1 MSVFTFFVSMKRER
15 RSADKH
21 PLMFSS
27 LSFSLSLDNASWT
40 CTQMNT
46 LPPHTAMERTEGGGA
61 PIGWCHLCRQLKLR
75 LEIMV
80 TFQERWC
87 HSSTAASS
95 SYCFPSTPGL
105 LPPLPSPPH
114 PRCRWLAR
122 LFESQCRRISFWI
135 GTEQKRQCEPTPH
148 AVLVAVMCETLNV
161 CGCHVFERGCDVF

>member
-1 MSVFTFFVSMKRER
+1 MSKCDIINSR
-15 RSADKH
+15 RGKESLKCQRWGFLLFCRYEAWKTEH
-21 PLMFSS
+21 RQTSS
-27 LSFSLSLDNASWT
+27 HVCLSLSLSTVLSCTPSLTPSWT

-95 SYCFPSTPGL
+95 SSCFPSTPGL
-105 LPPLPSPPH
+105 LPFPPSLPSSSSVQVAGQA
-114 PRCRWLAR
+114 L
-122 LFESQCRRISFWI
+122 WI
-135 GTEQKRQCEPTPH
+135 PVQE
-148 AVLVAVMCETLNV
+148 N
-161 CGCHVFERGCDVF
+161 